1 MGDTGT
7 PTGVTLDGPRSR
19 SSGGEIGGWTATATA
34 TTLGEVGV
42 REPCEPAETELD
54 ISSALLVEPT
64 SPSAERTLA
73 KNALQTLVLAARASN
88 GPASL
93 ALGPLGGGWRKQVP
107 RATGDRKRNS
117 AGPQQG

>member
-19 SSGGEIGGWTATATA
+19 SSGGEIGGWTATAT
-34 TTLGEVGV
+34 TLGEVGV

-54 ISSALLVEPT
+54 ISSAPLVEPT

-73 KNALQTLVLAARASN
+73 KDALQTLVLAARASN
-88 GPASL
+88 GPAPL

-117 AGPQQG
+117 AGTHQG